1 MVAFPVGSE
10 DRARRTAK
18 EFAISKLKQPIAQG
32 FVEMDNICVA
42 SAKIARRRG
51 WSMPGNFLWLH
62 ISRGKQSPVFPA

>member
-32 FVEMDNICVA
+32 FVEMDNLCV
-42 SAKIARRRG
+42 
-51 WSMPGNFLWLH
+51 
-62 ISRGKQSPVFPA
+62 